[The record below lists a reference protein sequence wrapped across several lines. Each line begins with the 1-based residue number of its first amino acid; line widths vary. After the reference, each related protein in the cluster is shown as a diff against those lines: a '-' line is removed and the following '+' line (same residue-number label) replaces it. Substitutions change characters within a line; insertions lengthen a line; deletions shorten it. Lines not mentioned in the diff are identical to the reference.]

1 MNSFGRMF
9 RINLMGESHGRLV
22 GVLIDGCPAGLS
34 LREEDFRPDME
45 RRRPGA
51 KGTTA
56 RRDPDLP
63 VPVTGV
69 FRGYTTGAP
78 LLIWLEN
85 RDTRPDDYS
94 RFTEVPRPGHADMT
108 ALQKFGGYADYRGG
122 GHFSGRLTA
131 ALVAAGVVAKKL
143 LEPVKIEA
151 VLTEAGGRKDIDAA
165 VGKALQE
172 KDSVGG
178 IVECRVKGLPAGLGE
193 PFFDGVESLVSHIL
207 FAIPAVKGVEFG
219 AGFAAA
225 AMRGSEHNDPLVDSR
240 GTTATNH
247 AGGIN
252 GGITSGNELVVRL
265 AVKPASSISLP
276 QKTYDLKKQ
285 AATTLEITGRH
296 DACIALRVP
305 VVAEAAMAVVLA
317 DLMMIEQVIPR
328 VLPRPKSSKA

>member
-1 MNSFGRMF
+1 MNTFGRIF
-9 RINLMGESHGRLV
+9 RVHLMGESHGKLV
-22 GVLIDGCPAGLS
+22 GVLIDGCPAGLP
-34 LREEDFRPDME
+34 LGEEDFLSDMQ
-45 RRRPGA
+45 RRKPGA
-51 KGTTA
+51 KGTTS

-63 VPVTGV
+63 IPVTGI

-94 RFTEVPRPGHADMT
+94 LFTEVPRPGHADMT
-108 ALQKFGGYADYRGG
+108 ALQKFGGFADHRGG

-143 LEPVKIEA
+143 LTPVRIEA
-151 VLTEAGGRKDIDAA
+151 RLTEAGGKKDIDA
-165 VGKALQE
+165 VVEKALLE

-178 IVECRVKGLPAGLGE
+178 IVDCRVKGLPAGLGE

-225 AMRGSEHNDPLVDSR
+225 AMRGSEHNDPIV
-240 GTTATNH
+240 GTGGKTSTNH

-252 GGITSGNELVVRL
+252 GGITNGNELVVRL
-265 AVKPASSISLP
+265 AVKPASSISRP
-276 QKTYDLKKQ
+276 QNTVDLKKQ
-285 AATTLEITGRH
+285 AMTTLEIPGRH

-305 VVAEAAMAVVLA
+305 VVAEAALAVALV
-317 DLMMIEQVIPR
+317 DLMMIEQMIPR
-328 VLPRPKSSKA
+328 VLHRTKHSAT